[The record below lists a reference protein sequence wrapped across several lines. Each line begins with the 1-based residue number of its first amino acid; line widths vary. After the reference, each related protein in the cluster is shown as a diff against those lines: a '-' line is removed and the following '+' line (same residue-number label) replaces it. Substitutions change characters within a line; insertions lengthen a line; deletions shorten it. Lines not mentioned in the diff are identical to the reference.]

1 LLCIQETV
9 NSRRR
14 LINVLRSIL
23 HRKTHD
29 SRLFSLPIIKLPKI
43 TQREE
48 IVELCEAEKILYDG
62 IVQIFIENVNGK
74 SRIPYFDC

>member
-1 LLCIQETV
+1 LCLQETA
-9 NSRRR
+9 NSRKR
-14 LINVLRSIL
+14 LINILRSVL

-43 TQREE
+43 TQTEA
-48 IVELCEAEKILYDG
+48 IVELCEAEKILYDR

-74 SRIPYFDC
+74 SRIP